1 MLKFPVAVCVLITM
15 ACQAEPLCVS
25 LPVDDPTRWTENRD
39 GGNAPAVSQGE
50 ACEGKPSLRFVY
62 KNVRG
67 FGNSLLD
74 RVSLPPD
81 AMGVRFKLFVEEAAP
96 EAVIHLWFR
105 EKDGDMWMCAIAPED
120 GLGIAGRKGV
130 WRPVFVPLSSLK
142 YQPRGDKKRAFLSSD
157 RMLMGFNFGNQ
168 TVRIAD
174 LAFVVRGKVQPLAG
188 GTSPAVLPVDP
199 PGRRIA
205 ILREPTFAR
214 QPGHADPERLAR
226 LLHDAGFKPV
236 FLRAA
241 DVCDPVRFN
250 HQAVDLIVLPSAPFF
265 PQAAVTNFRTFLKA
279 GGAFFSI
286 GGYAFDRLCDYSD
299 AGWVSEK
306 RWPLAKELDTVRY
319 DAERLNTRYGT
330 PGDTMKL
337 SPDQI
342 GVFDPS
348 FLLRNVAAV
357 TTAADQYVV
366 PETWRAEIA
375 LEGPAAIAM
384 TGNNSPV
391 FPDVNGRWIPLL
403 ETVDRLG
410 RARGPAAALVLN
422 YRGLYAG
429 SNWGFIG
436 VTNRNLFNGDFPVAD
451 RMFVAACQRLL
462 APSYL
467 VTLKSNFASY
477 KPGEQVMFTTA
488 VHAPPT
494 GAACSVRFCVDTV
507 VVAEVAVS
515 NGLASATWSLASGLP
530 DFHAFSAELLV
541 DGQPVDVLRSGFSV
555 LNAASTAAGPSLI
568 FHDNYFEFNGRP
580 LFFGGANTTGM
591 MWYSDN
597 EDPLVWRRDFER
609 LGDFAMNTLRILHF
623 SPFCNADKPTSRGS
637 AFDLAQRPEKLCR
650 QTDAIVQLA
659 QPNQV
664 SIFLSLH
671 DWFPLDLS
679 DAELSAEKDWD
690 RFWAGRYRT
699 TPGMLYDIQNEPGTA
714 LNNESVLRPLYETWL
729 TARYGSVPSALA
741 AWQASGAKP
750 VIDFKARAA
759 GWNDLRVRDNE
770 RFRAGIYARWQRAN
784 GEAVKSVAPDAPVT
798 VGHLQ
803 NLTASEK
810 VLDTAGV
817 DFVNVHHYGAVDNL
831 RGVLKLI
838 DRRFEGKSFS
848 LGEFGSRVAHSARNN
863 GVMGD
868 PAEASV
874 SHYLAVG
881 HYALG
886 MGASFMANWSWK
898 DFRDCVFPWGVNH
911 ADLTPKPVV
920 EAYRNMMLLFRTAE
934 PRYEPPRLYLVLP
947 DSFRFGAEQA
957 RIHEA
962 IRRSADW
969 LLTANVSFGV
979 INEAS
984 LDRLP
989 AAAQAL
995 VWPMAVCPGDAT
1007 FACVVR
1013 FVKGGGRL
1021 LFSGDPR
1028 FNEDRTPTRLERLAA
1043 LGLVPVTPVPEQPF
1057 IRSLRSDEALYRLS
1071 SDGRVCWLP
1080 QPVELADEA
1089 GNLGPALYRRFLD
1102 EVSGVARIRA
1112 SVDDGSLLI
1121 FDVALRN
1128 GRALTAINM
1137 SDSAQRVE
1145 IPSHAGYPSIC
1156 AGLAAGRTL
1165 YVQLNATGQVT
1176 AAAAQGGLTVAGADV
1191 LRGGGDCAFL
1201 ALDGKDLRVSEQVVV
1216 MPFGVGRFA
1225 FARSK
1230 GASALTGKVGEFR
1243 AGKWT
1248 ALETQ
1253 ALKMEGDTLRGDADA
1268 VTAYDLRLLTTESR
1282 ATVARENMERLLRVH
1297 ALINE

>member
-1 MLKFPVAVCVLITM
+1 MLKTMPFFLLFFGVLHATG
-15 ACQAEPLCVS
+15 QNPLV
-25 LPVDDPTRWTENRD
+25 LPTDDPAKWPANVD
-39 GGNAPAVSQGE
+39 GGNAPVVSRSE
-50 ACEGKPSLRFVY
+50 ACEGRPSLRFAY
-62 KNVRG
+62 TNVRG

-74 RVSLPPD
+74 HVSIPPE
-81 AMGVRFKLFVEEAAP
+81 AYGVRFKLFVEEAAP
-96 EAVIHLWFR
+96 EAAMHLWFR
-105 EKDGDMWMCAIAPED
+105 EKDGDMWMCAVTPED

-130 WRPVFVPLSSLK
+130 WRAVFVPLGSLNH
-142 YQPRGDKKRAFLSSD
+142 QPRGDKKRAFLTSD
-157 RMLMGFNFGNQ
+157 RMLMGFNFGSQ

-174 LAFVVRGKVQPLAG
+174 LAFAVRGKVQPPADEA
-188 GTSPAVLPVDP
+188 TPAVLPVDP
-199 PGRRIA
+199 QGRRIA
-205 ILREPTFAR
+205 ILRDPDVER

-226 LLHDAGFKPV
+226 LLREAGFSPV

-241 DVCDPVRFN
+241 DLCDPARFN
-250 HQAVDLIVLPSAPFF
+250 RSAVDLAVLPCAPFF
-265 PQAAVTNFRTFLKA
+265 PQAAVKNFRGFLKS

-286 GGYAFDRLCDYSD
+286 GGYAFDRLCDYSG
-299 AGWVSEK
+299 AGWTAEK
-306 RWPLAKELDTVRY
+306 HWPVAREIDNVRR
-319 DAERLNTRYGT
+319 DAERLNTRYGEL
-330 PGDTMKL
+330 GDTMKL
-337 SPDQI
+337 HPDQI

-357 TTAADQYVV
+357 TAAADQFVV
-366 PETWRAEIA
+366 PEKWRAEIA

-384 TGNNSPV
+384 TGNNSAV

-410 RARGPAAALVLN
+410 RPRGPAAALVLN
-422 YRGLYAG
+422 DRGPYAG

-436 VTNRNLFNGDFPVAD
+436 VTNRDLFNGDFPVAD
-451 RMFVAACQRLL
+451 RLFVAACQRLL
-462 APSYL
+462 ASSYL
-467 VTLKSNFASY
+467 VTLKSDFACY
-477 KPGEQVMFTTA
+477 KSGETVALRAA
-488 VHAPPT
+488 VHAQPT
-494 GAACSVRFCVDTV
+494 GTALSVAFRIDDA

-515 NGLASATWSLASGLP
+515 NGFASAAWPLAAGLP
-530 DFHAFSAELLV
+530 DFHAFSAELRA
-541 DGQPVDVLRSGFSV
+541 DGHPVDVLRSGFAV
-555 LNAASTAAGPSLI
+555 VNAARAADGPTVRLR
-568 FHDNYFEFNGRP
+568 DNYFDFNGRP

-609 LGDFAMNTLRILHF
+609 MGDFAMNTLRILHF
-623 SPFCNADKPTSRGS
+623 SPFCNEDKPTSRGS
-637 AFDLAQRPEKLCR
+637 ALDLARRPEKLCR
-650 QTDAIVQLA
+650 QTDAIVQIA

-679 DAELSAEKDWD
+679 DAELDAQRDWD

-699 TPGMLYDIQNEPGTA
+699 VPGMLYDIQNEPGTA
-714 LNNESVLRPLYETWL
+714 LNNEAVLRPLYESWL
-729 TARYGSVPSALA
+729 MARYGSMPSALA

-750 VIDFKARAA
+750 AIDFKARAA

-770 RFRAGIYARWQRAN
+770 RFRAWVYARWQRAN
-784 GEAVKSVAPDAPVT
+784 GEAVKSAAPDAPVT

-803 NLTASEK
+803 TLTASEK
-810 VLDTAGV
+810 ALDTAGV
-817 DFVNVHHYGAVDNL
+817 DFLNVHHYGAVDNL
-831 RGVLKLI
+831 RGVLKLT

-848 LGEFGSRVAHSARNN
+848 LGEFGSRVAHTARNN
-863 GVMGD
+863 GSLGD

-934 PRYEPPRLYLVLP
+934 PRYEAPRLYLVLP
-947 DSFRFGAEQA
+947 DSFRFGAEQT

-969 LLTANVSFGV
+969 LLTANVPFGV
-979 INEAS
+979 INEES

-989 AAAQAL
+989 AAAQTL
-995 VWPMAVCPGDAT
+995 VWPMAICPGDAT
-1007 FACVVR
+1007 FERVVR

-1021 LFSGDPR
+1021 LLSGDPR

-1043 LGLVPVTPVPEQPF
+1043 LGLAPVTPAPESPF
-1057 IRSLRSDEALYRLS
+1057 GLNPHPDKSPYRLS

-1089 GNLGPALYRRFLD
+1089 GKTGPALYRRFLD

-1112 SVDDGSLLI
+1112 SVDDGSILI

-1128 GRALTAINM
+1128 GRVLTAINM
-1137 SDSAQRVE
+1137 SGSAQRVE
-1145 IPSHAGYPSIC
+1145 IPSHAGYPAIR
-1156 AGLAAGRTL
+1156 AGLADGRTL
-1165 YVQLNATGQVT
+1165 YVQLDAVGRVV
-1176 AAAAQGGLTVAGADV
+1176 AAAAQGGLSVGGEEVLGGA
-1191 LRGGGDCAFL
+1191 GDCAFL

-1216 MPFGVGRFA
+1216 MPFGAGRFA

-1230 GASALTGKVGEFR
+1230 ASAALTGEVGEFR

-1248 ALETQ
+1248 VLEAQTL
-1253 ALKMEGDTLRGDADA
+1253 AVENDVLRGDADA
-1268 VTAYDLRLLTTESR
+1268 VTAYDLRLLTTVSR
-1282 ATVARENMERLLRVH
+1282 AALAHENMERLLRVRP
-1297 ALINE
+1297 LRNE